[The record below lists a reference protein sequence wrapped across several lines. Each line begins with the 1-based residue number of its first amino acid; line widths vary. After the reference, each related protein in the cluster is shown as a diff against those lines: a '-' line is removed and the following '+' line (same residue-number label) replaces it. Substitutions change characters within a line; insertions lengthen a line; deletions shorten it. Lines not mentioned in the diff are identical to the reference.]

1 MTGKARY
8 LVRFDDIC
16 PTMNW
21 SVWDRIEA
29 LLLELDIKPIVA
41 VVPSNQ
47 DAYLHVDSPRPDF
60 WERVRF
66 WQSRGWCIALHGYE
80 HRLET
85 TDAGIVGI
93 NPRSEFA
100 AVSREIQRQKL
111 QAALRIF
118 NDNGVVADAWAAPSH
133 SFDAT
138 TVELLADVG
147 LRTITDG
154 YYWRP
159 VRHMGVTWVP
169 QQLWRFRKLPGGIW
183 TVCYHS
189 NTFHESQIARFEA
202 DVRLYRSQIVDLTQ
216 LPSLCTPRPLT
227 ILDRLF
233 SVGWGRAVSAKRR
246 FTKTKED
253 PPPQQRALFLIPTLS
268 GGGAERVIVTLL
280 RHIDRRKFKLALAVV
295 DTRNA
300 AFRPDVPDDVEFID
314 LRCKHVRSALPK
326 IAALLWRTQPNV
338 VFSTLGH
345 LNMALGIL
353 RPLLPRAPRYIARET
368 MAISQGMQSQ
378 GYPSLWRWMYRR
390 FYKKH
395 DFVVCQSEA
404 MRRDLVDNFALPVG
418 KSVLIRNPV
427 DVTQIQRMAKVPVVG
442 RDDAAS
448 ADSIRLVAIGR
459 LSQEKGFDVLLE
471 ALALLR
477 DKRIDT
483 SILGEGK
490 LRGNL
495 EQQAHSLGLSGQV
508 HFAGFQSNPYAWI
521 AHSDALVLPS
531 RHEAFPNVA
540 LEALACGTPV
550 IATPSPGGTR
560 EMLDGVRECV
570 IAEEVSA
577 QGLADA
583 IGKWISGKRL
593 RVPGDA
599 IAPYRVEKIATEYEK
614 LLATQTRTL

>member
-29 LLLELDIKPIVA
+29 LLLELDIKPIMA

-47 DAYLHVDSPRPDF
+47 DAYLDVDSPRPDF

-85 TDAGIVGI
+85 TDAGLVGI

-138 TVELLADVG
+138 TVELLADLG
-147 LRTITDG
+147 LRVITDG

-169 QQLWRFRKLPGGIW
+169 QQLWRFRKLPAGIW

-189 NTFHESQIARFEA
+189 NTFHESQIARLEA
-202 DVRLYRSQIVDLTQ
+202 DLRFYRSQIVGLTQ
-216 LPSLCTPRPLT
+216 LPLLCTPKSLT
-227 ILDRLF
+227 VLDRLF
-233 SVGWGRAVSAKRR
+233 SVGWGRAVWAKRR
-246 FTKTKED
+246 LTPKRGNA
-253 PPPQQRALFLIPTLS
+253 PQQRALFLIPTLS

-280 RHIDRRKFKLALAVV
+280 RHIDRSKFKLALAVV

-300 AFRPDVPDDVEFID
+300 VFRSEVPADVEFID
-314 LRCKHVRSALPK
+314 LGCRRVRNALPK
-326 IAALLWRTQPNV
+326 IVALLWKRRPHV

-345 LNMALGIL
+345 LNMALAIL
-353 RPLLPRAPRYIARET
+353 RPLLPRGPRYIARET

-378 GYPSLWRWMYRR
+378 RYPDLWRWMYRR
-390 FYKKH
+390 FYRRH

-404 MRRDLVDNFALPVG
+404 MRRDLVDNFGLPVG
-418 KSVLIRNPV
+418 QSVLIRNPV
-427 DVTQIQRMAKVPVVG
+427 DLATIQRMAKAATVNGDDTVG
-442 RDDAAS
+442 AS
-448 ADSIRLVAIGR
+448 SIRLIAIGR
-459 LSQEKGFDVLLE
+459 LSEEKGFDILLE
-471 ALALLR
+471 ALALCG
-477 DKRIDT
+477 DSRIQT
-483 SILGEGK
+483 TVLGEGK
-490 LRGNL
+490 LRGDL
-495 EQQAHSLGLSGQV
+495 EQQARSLGLSGCV
-508 HFAGFQSNPYAWI
+508 HFVGFQSNPYAWL
-521 AHSDALVLPS
+521 ARADALVLPS

-560 EMLDGVRECV
+560 EMLDGVPECV
-570 IAEEVSA
+570 IAEAVSA
-577 QGLADA
+577 QGLANA
-583 IGKWISGKRL
+583 IGRWISGGRL
-593 RVPGDA
+593 RVPDNA
-599 IAPYRVEKIATEYEK
+599 IAPYRVEKIAAEYEK
-614 LLATQTRTL
+614 LLATQTLTP